1 MPTNVCVTISFWIRL
16 HFPAFLEAGV
26 STWMSFSPQ
35 LPAVVQKHRYMYRR
49 FLPFPNSTWR
59 QRSEGIWRHLIQETK
74 LSSSITDLT
83 ELWCKWE
90 IDFYFLQLL
99 RSWSW
104 SSSFWI
110 RLSQFTSS
118 CLESLLIQVNM
129 PVPLTITLMAWI
141 QPSGLS
147 PVNTFYFACMTLKV
161 VSTKWSSSSAV
172 GHDQCRRNRIIT
184 FSSRCYGNN
193 DEACDAYPLS
203 LFFFNGACLLLC
215 LPYLIITGLS
225 LELSELLSLYH
236 IMFCLLLF
244 LNYYLPVCPCGSL
257 LLVPF

>member
-35 LPAVVQKHRYMYRR
+35 LPALVQKHRYTYRCS
-49 FLPFPNSTWR
+49 FLPFPNSMWR

-74 LSSSITDLT
+74 LSSSITALT

-90 IDFYFLQLL
+90 IDSYFLQLL

-110 RLSQFTSS
+110 HLSQFTSS

-129 PVPLTITLMAWI
+129 PVPLTITLKAWI
-141 QPSGLS
+141 QPSASHLWTRS
-147 PVNTFYFACMTLKV
+147 
-161 VSTKWSSSSAV
+161 
-172 GHDQCRRNRIIT
+172 I
-184 FSSRCYGNN
+184 
-193 DEACDAYPLS
+193 
-203 LFFFNGACLLLC
+203 
-215 LPYLIITGLS
+215 
-225 LELSELLSLYH
+225 
-236 IMFCLLLF
+236 
-244 LNYYLPVCPCGSL
+244 LPVWPSRWWAQNG
-257 LLVPF
+257 VPHLKWGMTSAEETESSPFPPYAMAIMMKPVMPIH

>member
-1 MPTNVCVTISFWIRL
+1 MATHSRILAWRTPGQHRMTKSPMQLSVHALSQSVNVPAISSAVLFPLLGHSGWL

-203 LFFFNGACLLLC
+203 LFFF
-215 LPYLIITGLS
+215 
-225 LELSELLSLYH
+225 
-236 IMFCLLLF
+236 
-244 LNYYLPVCPCGSL
+244 
-257 LLVPF
+257 